1 MQDNRHFIELLERT
15 LHKYEQLEKKSCI
28 YGSKNIPLTH
38 VEVHTIAT
46 IGDHEHINLT
56 TLANIRGVTKSA
68 ASQLIYRL
76 VKKGLVYKQVSPTS
90 DAEINIMLTDAGKD
104 VYKGHKKYHENA
116 NNHFF
121 ELLKGMPEENS
132 AAAERMLTEFDKAL
146 DVWLSEK

>member
-1 MQDNRHFIELLERT
+1 M
-15 LHKYEQLEKKSCI
+15 
-28 YGSKNIPLTH
+28 
-38 VEVHTIAT
+38 
-46 IGDHEHINLT
+46 
-56 TLANIRGVTKSA
+56 TKSA